1 MGGRDAA
8 ADTACGGRAR
18 ADRVWRRGG
27 IRVVF
32 LVAGAARPVCRAC
45 AAGGGELRQR
55 LQRRSAGHG
64 CGGAAGRGHAAG
76 RGGGGGASGREV
88 RQFFVFFCGVLPRP
102 GARGGDFVVDR
113 GRRSAVRARRL
124 VLHRRVTSLRLP
136 RGRRG
141 GRLCVLR
148 RGGGGRNRVRT
159 DGAVVVA
166 RARGFGARRAA
177 VVRAADDQ
185 QLAGHRV
192 RRDRG
197 QADT

>member
-1 MGGRDAA
+1 VGGRDAA

-18 ADRVWRRGG
+18 ADRVWRCGG

-32 LVAGAARPVCRAC
+32 LVAGAARLVCRAR

-64 CGGAAGRGHAAG
+64 CGGAAGRAYAAC
-76 RGGGGGASGREV
+76 RVGGGVASGRKI
-88 RQFFVFFCGVLPRP
+88 RRFFVFFCGVLPRP

-113 GRRSAVRARRL
+113 GRRSAVRACRL

-136 RGRRG
+136 RARRG
-141 GRLCVLR
+141 VRLRVLR
-148 RGGGGRNRVRT
+148 SGGGGRNRLRT

-166 RARGFGARRAA
+166 WTRGFGARGAA

-185 QLAGHRV
+185 QLA
-192 RRDRG
+192 
-197 QADT
+197 